1 VIGENRIERSV
12 GTSIGEIAQKG
23 IAGTQRKKAERN
35 AIRPAFTRKNAVEN
49 FVDRAVAANRK
60 EFSIALSVGL
70 ACKLHCVARRRRR
83 DDIDTQSF
91 LAQARDG
98 WASEPGGFAA
108 ASSGINDGEET
119 ILRKA
124 HGD

>member
-1 VIGENRIERSV
+1 MREANHVHGARVIGENRIERSV

-70 ACKLHCVARRRRR
+70 ACKRSEERRVGKECRSR
-83 DDIDTQSF
+83 
-91 LAQARDG
+91 
-98 WASEPGGFAA
+98 W
-108 ASSGINDGEET
+108 
-119 ILRKA
+119 
-124 HGD
+124 